1 MFLDFIIAAQSL
13 LADET
18 AGDDMVDAVADTG
31 DNVDTDC
38 CDVND
43 DTDVVSTVMLG
54 FTFS

>member
-1 MFLDFIIAAQSL
+1 MFLDFIIAARGL

-43 DTDVVSTVMLG
+43 DTDVVSTVVL
-54 FTFS
+54 